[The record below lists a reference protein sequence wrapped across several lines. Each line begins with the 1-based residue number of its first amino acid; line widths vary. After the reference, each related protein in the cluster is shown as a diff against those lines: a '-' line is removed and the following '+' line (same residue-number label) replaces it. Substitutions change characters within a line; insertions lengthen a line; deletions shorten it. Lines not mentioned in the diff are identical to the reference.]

1 MKGSRLYIDLF
12 KVFSDAVETKS
23 FSKTAKINFI
33 TQSAVSQRIA
43 FLERYFG
50 NQLIIRGKG
59 EFALTHEGEIFLK
72 GCKQI
77 LHAYQL
83 TMDHMH
89 APIGEIAQTVNI
101 ETVYSIGFYHLPPL
115 LKPFMKKYKQINL
128 HIEYNRS
135 DKIYSDVIKG
145 LCDFGMIA
153 YPWQHP
159 LVEIKKGSK
168 EKLVCVCAP
177 EYELAKKKKISLND
191 LNKRKFIG
199 FIKEIPTRSA
209 IDAILKDHDVEVNI
223 VHDYANVETL
233 KRSLELG
240 ECISL
245 LPENTV
251 QQEIRNKDLVSIP
264 ITEGPF
270 YRETGIII
278 RKDRPLSQA
287 AKEAIK
293 YLLP

>member
-1 MKGSRLYIDLF
+1 
-12 KVFSDAVETKS
+12 
-23 FSKTAKINFI
+23 
-33 TQSAVSQRIA
+33 
-43 FLERYFG
+43 
-50 NQLIIRGKG
+50 
-59 EFALTHEGEIFLK
+59 
-72 GCKQI
+72 
-77 LHAYQL
+77 
-83 TMDHMH
+83 
-89 APIGEIAQTVNI
+89 
-101 ETVYSIGFYHLPPL
+101 
-115 LKPFMKKYKQINL
+115 
-128 HIEYNRS
+128 
-135 DKIYSDVIKG
+135 
-145 LCDFGMIA
+145 
-153 YPWQHP
+153 
-159 LVEIKKGSK
+159 
-168 EKLVCVCAP
+168 
-177 EYELAKKKKISLND
+177 LND